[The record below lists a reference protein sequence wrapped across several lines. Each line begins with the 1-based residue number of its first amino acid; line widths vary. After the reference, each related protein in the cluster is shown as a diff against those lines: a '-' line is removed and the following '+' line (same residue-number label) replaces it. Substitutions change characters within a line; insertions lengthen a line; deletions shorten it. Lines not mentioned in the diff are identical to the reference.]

1 MNREKDSSPFD
12 LFNFEVSLQEL
23 LGRAVRTEL
32 EEADIYRNLLEKDL
46 PDETAPII
54 ERFITQEENHE
65 EKLRS
70 TFDDFFPDEEIP
82 LPERSGVEVPEET
95 SGETTPRKIIEEAIE
110 AERNAEKFYREL
122 IDEFEDKE
130 VRRLLG
136 FLASN
141 EREHYE
147 ILRVELNKLK

>member
-1 MNREKDSSPFD
+1 MDEEKESSHFD
-12 LFNFEVSLQEL
+12 LLNFEVPLQEL
-23 LGRAVRTEL
+23 LGRAVKTEL
-32 EEADIYRNLLEKDL
+32 EEAEIYRNLLEKDL
-46 PDETAPII
+46 PEKTVPVIK
-54 ERFITQEENHE
+54 RFVTQEEDHE

-82 LPERSGVEVPEET
+82 LPERSGIEIPEKVSEET
-95 SGETTPRKIIEEAIE
+95 TAKEIIEKAIE
-110 AERNAEKFYREL
+110 AERDAEEFYREL

-130 VRRLLG
+130 VKRLLG

-147 ILRVELNKLK
+147 ILRVELNKLE